1 MPHGKLE
8 MPGLP
13 ALASR
18 AMIQRIPFRH
28 AGTADDVRALRDQLA
43 VLFAACPPP
52 ARRDLVVWNLAC
64 GRADE
69 SGALAAALQP
79 ARIAH
84 YLGIDLRGHC
94 IREARQRWHL
104 PGTVI
109 EFLEGDASALPAGTG
124 PASPDV
130 IFIRH
135 QNYWH
140 DPAVWDRILTR
151 AVACLAEDGILACT
165 SYFDRE
171 HAMMT
176 SAMCALGASLAAGF
190 QNPRSR
196 PLSDAPGKSV
206 DRHLAAFT
214 KVRSFTASQPA

>member
-1 MPHGKLE
+1 MDFRFS
-8 MPGLP
+8 
-13 ALASR
+13 SR

-28 AGTADDVRALRDQLA
+28 PGTAEDVRALRDQLGL
-43 VLFAACPPP
+43 LFRACPPP
-52 ARRDLVVWNLAC
+52 PRREIVVWNLAC

-69 SGALAAALQP
+69 SGALAAALAP
-79 ARIAH
+79 AKIAH

-94 IREARQRWHL
+94 IREARTRWEL
-104 PGTVI
+104 PGGVS
-109 EFLEGDASALPAGTG
+109 EFIEGDASAIPAGLG
-124 PASPDV
+124 PSVPDV

-140 DPAVWDRILTR
+140 EPQVWDRIFTR
-151 AVACLAEDGILACT
+151 ALDCLAADGVLACT

-171 HAMMT
+171 HGLMK
-176 SAMCALGASLAAGF
+176 SAMRTLGAVAAADF

-196 PLSDAPGKSV
+196 PLADAPGKSV

-214 KVRSFTASQPA
+214 KVQLPTAPCDA